1 MLIIHQ
7 NSLLFQAS
15 LAHQQSLFAP
25 PPSPWNW
32 NHNSAA
38 MAMTGMNNLSNL
50 YSTAANSGH
59 QTAPHQVSYFGVF
72 ELFCCIWFIFEYF
85 EFIGVSWPFI
95 ETSELPLHSME
106 ISAFFCNSDFAW
118 NQSWRIQTFQ
128 KLKICHFSTYRD
140 WILSF

>member
-59 QTAPHQVSYFGVF
+59 QTAPHQVSYFWVF
-72 ELFCCIWFIFEYF
+72 ELFLSIWVFMSILTYWVFWVTF
-85 EFIGVSWPFI
+85 AQCG
-95 ETSELPLHSME
+95 
-106 ISAFFCNSDFAW
+106 ISGFFCHSDFPW